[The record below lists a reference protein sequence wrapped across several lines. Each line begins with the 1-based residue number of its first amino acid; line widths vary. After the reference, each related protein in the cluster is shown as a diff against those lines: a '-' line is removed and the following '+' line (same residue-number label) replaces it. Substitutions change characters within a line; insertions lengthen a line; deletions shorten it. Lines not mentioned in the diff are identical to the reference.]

1 MPFRGL
7 DLLQSSVRLIASAV
21 CGEDEFYC
29 FLLFRRKLGTHDQ
42 MELATPVMTQ
52 SGDLHQEWQ
61 GKSRID
67 AN

>member
-21 CGEDEFYC
+21 CGEDEFYS
-29 FLLFRRKLGTHDQ
+29 FLLFRRKLHDQ
-42 MELATPVMTQ
+42 MELVTPVMSQ
-52 SGDLHQEWQ
+52 SGGLHQEWQ